1 MGLGTL
7 RAAMALSASEVVLG
21 TTKHI
26 KMTIAT
32 AKKVVS
38 TFLPL
43 QNNLRLNEASLKVV
57 DWMSLI
63 VSKIINRA

>member
-1 MGLGTL
+1 
-7 RAAMALSASEVVLG
+7 MALSASEVVLG

-26 KMTIAT
+26 KMTIGT
-32 AKKVVS
+32 VKKVVS